1 LGWKKA
7 LAELFDWW
15 ALLMLLLLQRVGA
28 QQHVMYI
35 A

>member
-7 LAELFDWW
+7 LAELFDW